1 MEKGKK
7 GERRGG
13 GGVAF
18 TAVPCDWN
26 RLRTEAGSC
35 ILPWDRRRD
44 RSFLPRNVNVLS
56 DANWTHT
63 VVSELDT
70 EPGPRANSK
79 KKNVLR
85 TGERTREGII
95 EDLAWT
101 WRERERQ

>member
-1 MEKGKK
+1 M
-7 GERRGG
+7 
-13 GGVAF
+13 AF

-79 KKNVLR
+79 KKMCYGRGSERAKGSLR
-85 TGERTREGII
+85 TWLGLGEREK
-95 EDLAWT
+95 DS
-101 WRERERQ
+101 ERECVTVLE